1 MSDNQLMME
10 HIIELNNQ
18 VNKLANK
25 HKKLKKKYRAL
36 KHDIYEE
43 DIEQENEIGLE
54 RMEELRSSSS
64 HNKNENTDLPEH
76 AKSMYS

>member
-1 MSDNQLMME
+1 MME

-43 DIEQENEIGLE
+43 DIEQEQAGI
-54 RMEELRSSSS
+54 
-64 HNKNENTDLPEH
+64 
-76 AKSMYS
+76 